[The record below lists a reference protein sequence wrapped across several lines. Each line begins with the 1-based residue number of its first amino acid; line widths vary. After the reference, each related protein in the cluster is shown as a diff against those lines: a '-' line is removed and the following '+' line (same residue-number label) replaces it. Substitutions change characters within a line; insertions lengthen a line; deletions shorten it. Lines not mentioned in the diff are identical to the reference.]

1 MQMMNYKLN
10 ITILKHLSIYHLA
23 MYHLQFNIG
32 KDIK

>member
-1 MQMMNYKLN
+1 MLMMNCKL
-10 ITILKHLSIYHLA
+10 IIIILKHLSIYHLA

>member
-1 MQMMNYKLN
+1 MLMMNCKLII
-10 ITILKHLSIYHLA
+10 ITLKHLSIYHLA